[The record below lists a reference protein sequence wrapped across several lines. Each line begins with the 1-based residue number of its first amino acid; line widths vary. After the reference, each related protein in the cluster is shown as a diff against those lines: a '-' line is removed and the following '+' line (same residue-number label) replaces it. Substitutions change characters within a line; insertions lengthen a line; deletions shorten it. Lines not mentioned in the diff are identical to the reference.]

1 MNVSSHAPNSSPK
14 SAPQSANLHNQP
26 KFSGRDLE
34 FLPAALE
41 ILETPPAPIR
51 VALMLTLCAFAAAAL
66 IWSYFGH
73 LDVHA
78 VAPGKIEISGRAKII
93 QPLEPG
99 KIAQIHA
106 ENGSLVK
113 AGDLLIE
120 LDDAELKS
128 DAQAAN
134 DALDSARAE
143 LTRRRFAATTVQ
155 SNQDAALAQRGFE
168 TDETALWDGT
178 VPKPFQMR
186 ETLVLH
192 ADLRQLAD
200 ALQNIDKQMASKG
213 ASIERVKASLEF
225 ETKLMETLQARVQT
239 REDAMK
245 MNVGVKTNL
254 YDAKESLEKAQASLA
269 SDQGQIKQ
277 FEAELA
283 ELASQKQKALS
294 TFLADNE
301 SKLAEAARK
310 ADGALQAL
318 NKARARLSHMRLYAP
333 IDGILQQVAV
343 TTVGQVVNT
352 GQQLMLVAPND
363 GPLQVEILVSNLD
376 IGFVKPGQDV
386 AIKVDAFPF
395 TRFGVLHAKVL
406 KIAPDAMDETDA
418 KRALANATAIGA
430 NSPAP
435 AAQGQLQSFVFPVLL
450 SLDERS
456 IKVENSQFPLTQGMT
471 VTAEIKTDSRRVIDY
486 LLSPIA
492 KIGSEAMKER

>member
-1 MNVSSHAPNSSPK
+1 MSTPAPK
-14 SAPQSANLHNQP
+14 PQQQPP
-26 KFSGRDLE
+26 KFTGRDLE

-51 VALMLTLCAFAAAAL
+51 IALMLTLCAFTAAAL

-73 LDVHA
+73 LDIHA
-78 VAPGKIEISGRAKII
+78 VAPGKIEISGRAKVI

-99 KIAQIHA
+99 KIAKIHA
-106 ENGSLVK
+106 ENGMTVK

-120 LDDAELKS
+120 LDDTELKA
-128 DAQAAN
+128 DAQATT

-143 LTRRRFAATTVQ
+143 FIRRRFAATTVKT
-155 SNQDAALAQRGFE
+155 AQMGDQASGGTLKFD
-168 TDETALWDGT
+168 TDESALWDET
-178 VPKPFQMR
+178 VPKPFQSR
-186 ETLVLH
+186 ETMVLH
-192 ADLRQLAD
+192 ADLRQLSD
-200 ALQNIDKQMASKG
+200 ALQNIDKQMASKA

-277 FEAELA
+277 FEAELN
-283 ELASQKQKALS
+283 ELDSQKQKTMS
-294 TFLADNE
+294 TFMADNE

-310 ADGALQAL
+310 ADVAVQAFH
-318 NKARARLSHMRLYAP
+318 KARARLSHMKLFAP
-333 IDGILQQVAV
+333 IDGVLQQVSI

-376 IGFVKPGQDV
+376 IGFVRPGQEV

-430 NSPAP
+430 NAPAP

-450 SLDERS
+450 SLEERS
-456 IKVENSQFPLTQGMT
+456 IKIENTQFPLTQGMT

-492 KIGSEAMKER
+492 KMGSEAMKER